1 MTPKTGIATGMFR
14 DHSTNPAMLKG
25 CIEVTLT
32 KTNITTGK
40 FGSDAQKPA
49 LPVWGLHSPNPA
61 LPKECVGL
69 QTPNPALPQ
78 ECVGFTLTRPS
89 IATGMCEVY
98 TYQTQHCHRDVWG
111 LHSPNPALLQ
121 GCVGVTLTK
130 TSTLQGCVRLI
141 LVCIAA
147 EMCGLGNDT

>member
-61 LPKECVGL
+61 L
-69 QTPNPALPQ
+69 
-78 ECVGFTLTRPS
+78 
-89 IATGMCEVY
+89 
-98 TYQTQHCHRDVWG
+98 
-111 LHSPNPALLQ
+111 LQ
-121 GCVGVTLTK
+121 GCVGVIRVKRALP
-130 TSTLQGCVRLI
+130 QGC
-141 LVCIAA
+141 A
-147 EMCGLGNDT
+147 EDETHQTQHCYRKL